1 LGTPSLDSELARRCQ
16 RGEVAA
22 YQELVRR
29 HRATVYRL
37 ACAIVRDRD
46 DAEDVVQEAFV
57 RAYRA
62 ISRFDSG
69 RDFAGWLK
77 RITVNCAVSKLAE
90 RRRGLARTGRSAGDE
105 GPSPAPD
112 PDCHL
117 ITDELQSH
125 VRQAIDQLPVRQ
137 RVAISLFSLDDMGVV
152 LTATGCARG
161 AELKVPDGWVVS
173 PENREAEGEAGYRIL
188 HRESGIEL
196 LHVPGGTGPAHRA
209 LPAGPHTEHA
219 ASFL

>member
-1 LGTPSLDSELARRCQ
+1 VDSELARRCQ
-16 RGEVAA
+16 RGDVAA

-29 HRATVYRL
+29 HRAPVYRL

-69 RDFAGWLK
+69 QEFAGWIK

-90 RRRGLARTGRSAGDE
+90 RRRRLARTGSSVGDD
-105 GPSPAPD
+105 GPSPAPN
-112 PDCHL
+112 PDHHL
-117 ITDELQSH
+117 VTGELQSH

-137 RVAISLFSLDDMGVV
+137 RVAISLFSLDDMD
-152 LTATGCARG
+152 LAETAQAMGCTVG
-161 AELKVPDGWVVS
+161 TVKS
-173 PENREAEGEAGYRIL
+173 HL
-188 HRESGIEL
+188 HR
-196 LHVPGGTGPAHRA
+196 ARA
-209 LPAGPHTEHA
+209 KLATMLAPYLEEE
-219 ASFL
+219 